1 MERDIK
7 NHFSN
12 SVIKSDV
19 RNSTEKIIN
28 TFSRSS
34 KNEEAYMD
42 ISLFSKGKRNK
53 KIDSLFGN

>member
-7 NHFSN
+7 NHFN
-12 SVIKSDV
+12 NPVIKSDV
-19 RNSTEKIIN
+19 KSSTEKIIN

-34 KNEEAYMD
+34 KKEEAYTD
-42 ISLFSKGKRNK
+42 ISLFSKGKRNE